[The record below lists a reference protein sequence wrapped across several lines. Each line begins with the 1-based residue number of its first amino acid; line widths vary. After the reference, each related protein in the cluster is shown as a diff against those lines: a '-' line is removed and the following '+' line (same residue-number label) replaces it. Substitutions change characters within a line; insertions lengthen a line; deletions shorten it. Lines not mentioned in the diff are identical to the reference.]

1 LLTFCGYALGT
12 AAMLYAVIAWLAVR
26 ARLRAGLRAPHA
38 PRRDLPA
45 ATVLKP
51 LCGAETETYECLRSF
66 CDQEYPTFQ
75 VIFGVADPNDPVIG
89 IVQRLQREFPQ
100 RNLQIVIDSRQH
112 GSSRKVSNLV
122 NMMAY
127 ADHDYIV
134 VSDSDVRVARDYL
147 AKVVAPLLEPDV
159 GIVTCPYRGVS
170 RGGLW
175 SRLESMFINEWFMPS
190 VRVSAMGGSR
200 AFAFGASIALRRE
213 VLARIGGFMS
223 IVNQL
228 ADDYRLGE
236 LTRGVGLRTVLSDV
250 VVEIAVAERSFAELV
265 GHELRWLRTIRTL
278 RPGGYSFSFVTFTIP
293 LALIAACLCRG
304 ALPALAML
312 AVAALARGLL
322 HLQTRQANAG
332 AAQLFIVPF
341 RDMLS
346 LSLWALSFRNRRVRW
361 RDDHFEVTP
370 DGSVELVV
378 RVTP

>member
-1 LLTFCGYALGT
+1 LLTWCGYALGA
-12 AAMLYAVIAWLAVR
+12 AAMIYGAVAWLAVR
-26 ARLRAGLRAPHA
+26 TRLRAAPG

-66 CDQEYPTFQ
+66 CDQEYPAFQ

-89 IVQRLQREFPQ
+89 IAQRLQREFPQ
-100 RNLQIVIDSRQH
+100 RDLQIVIDSRQH

-175 SRLESMFINEWFMPS
+175 SRLEAMFINEWFMPS
-190 VRVSAMGGSR
+190 VRVAAMAGSR
-200 AFAFGASIALRRE
+200 AFAFGASIALRRDA
-213 VLARIGGFMS
+213 LSRIGGFMS
-223 IVNQL
+223 IVDQL

-236 LTRGVGLRTVLSDV
+236 LTRGVGLRTVLSEV
-250 VVEIAVAERSFAELV
+250 VVEIAVAERRFAELI

-278 RPGGYSFSFVTFTIP
+278 RPAGYSFSFVTFTIP
-293 LALIAACLCRG
+293 VALIGACLSRG
-304 ALPALAML
+304 ALPALTML
-312 AVAALARGLL
+312 AAAALARCLL
-322 HLQTRQANAG
+322 HLRTRQANAG
-332 AAQLFIVPF
+332 AAQLFIVPV

-346 LSLWALSFRNRRVRW
+346 LGLWALSFRNRRVRW

>member
-1 LLTFCGYALGT
+1 
-12 AAMLYAVIAWLAVR
+12 MLYACIAWLAVR
-26 ARLRAGLRAPHA
+26 TRLRAARV
-38 PRRDLPA
+38 PRCDLPA

-66 CDQEYPTFQ
+66 CNQEYPAFQ
-75 VIFGVADPNDPVIG
+75 VIFGVADHNDPVIG
-89 IVQRLQREFPQ
+89 IAQRLQREFPQ
-100 RNLQIVIDSRQH
+100 RDLQIVIDGRQH

-134 VSDSDVRVARDYL
+134 VADSDVRVARDYL
-147 AKVVAPLLEPDV
+147 AKVVAPLLAPDV

-190 VRVSAMGGSR
+190 VRVAAMAGSR
-200 AFAFGASIALRRE
+200 AFAFGASIALRRDA
-213 VLARIGGFMS
+213 LARIGGFMS
-223 IVNQL
+223 IVDQL

-236 LTRGVGLRTVLSDV
+236 LTRNAGLRTVLSDV
-250 VVEIAVAERSFAELV
+250 VVEIAVAERRFAELI
-265 GHELRWLRTIRTL
+265 GHELRWLRTIRTV
-278 RPGGYSFSFVTFTIP
+278 RPAGYSFSFVTFTIP
-293 LALIAACLCRG
+293 VALIGACFSIG
-304 ALPALAML
+304 ALPSLAML
-312 AVAALARGLL
+312 AAAALARYML
-322 HLQTRQANAG
+322 HLQTRQAGAG
-332 AAQLFIVPF
+332 AAQLLIVPF

>member
-1 LLTFCGYALGT
+1 
-12 AAMLYAVIAWLAVR
+12 MLYGVIAWLAVR
-26 ARLRAGLRAPHA
+26 KRLRASHA

-66 CDQEYPTFQ
+66 CDQEYPAFQ

-89 IVQRLQREFPQ
+89 IAQRLQREFPQ
-100 RNLQIVIDSRQH
+100 RDLQIVIDGRQH

-127 ADHDYIV
+127 ADH
-134 VSDSDVRVARDYL
+134 VRVARDYL
-147 AKVVAPLLEPDV
+147 ARVVTPLLEPDV

-190 VRVSAMGGSR
+190 VRVAAMAGSR
-200 AFAFGASIALRRE
+200 AFAFGASIALRRDA
-213 VLARIGGFMS
+213 LSRIGGFMS
-223 IVNQL
+223 IVDQL

-250 VVEIAVAERSFAELV
+250 VVEIAVAERKFAELI

-278 RPGGYSFSFVTFTIP
+278 RPAGYSFSFVTFTIP
-293 LALIAACLCRG
+293 VALIGVCLSRG
-304 ALPALAML
+304 ALPALTMFAI
-312 AVAALARGLL
+312 AALARYLL
-322 HLQTRQANAG
+322 HLQTRQAGAG
-332 AAQLFIVPF
+332 AAQLLIVPF

-378 RVTP
+378 RLTP